1 VIFVSFFILSQ
12 YYVSLNYKLYMK
24 NEIQVKSLYWFNVFP
39 YDNLDNENI
48 FKNPFNIKN
57 EKSMYWRL
65 NP

>member
-1 VIFVSFFILSQ
+1 
-12 YYVSLNYKLYMK
+12 MK